1 MIAHDLNAVAFPKLT
16 DEQMKGLERC
26 SAAMLKRFRDGERLF
41 QAGDRDFGFFVVKS
55 GKVEIIDE
63 SGDMPKTVTIYGP
76 GNFTGDVAHL
86 TGGAALVSAVA
97 RGDCE
102 VYEISPGGV
111 REVIN
116 LHPALG
122 DTILQAFIARRQLLR
137 ESGEFAGIRVI
148 GSRYSSDTSRVRDFL
163 AKNRLPFT
171 WLDLEANP
179 DVAQLLKQF
188 GVSEADTPVVTWGRK
203 LILRNP
209 SDRELAEALGIR
221 RPLEHDI

>member
-16 DEQMKGLERC
+16 DEQMAGLERC
-26 SAAMLKRFRDGERLF
+26 SAAKLERFHDGERLF
-41 QAGDRDFGFFVVKS
+41 QTGDRDFGFFVVKS
-55 GKVEIIDE
+55 GKVEIIAE
-63 SGDMPKTVTIYGP
+63 SGDVPKTVTIYGP

-102 VYEISPGGV
+102 VYVISPGGV

-137 ESGEFAGIRVI
+137 DSGEFAGIRVI
-148 GSRYSSDTSRVRDFL
+148 GSRHPRHT
-163 AKNRLPFT
+163 
-171 WLDLEANP
+171 
-179 DVAQLLKQF
+179 
-188 GVSEADTPVVTWGRK
+188 
-203 LILRNP
+203 
-209 SDRELAEALGIR
+209 
-221 RPLEHDI
+221 